1 MRVEQIYIRNNKDE
15 QIKRRDGKKV
25 SKFESSSAWMKNAKK
40 RRIKKKKKS
49 RKKTEANNIEIESI
63 MKIKNKILL

>member
-15 QIKRRDGKKV
+15 RNKGETKQNV
-25 SKFESSSAWMKNAKK
+25 SKFELSSPWMKNAKK
-40 RRIKKKKKS
+40 RRIKNSKKN
-49 RKKTEANNIEIESI
+49 EANNIEIESI